1 MPARELSFTKALIKL
16 NKLLLLDRADI
27 ASVYLF
33 AVLAGIV
40 QLSLPLGIQSII
52 SFVMAGA
59 ISTSIV
65 VLIILALFGVFIN
78 GLLQIR
84 QLEVIEKVKQKIYV
98 RYSLEFSDRLPKI
111 NIEKLDNEYLPELVN
126 TYFDSVSLQK
136 GIDKILIDL
145 PAAIIQVLVGL
156 ILLSF
161 YHPIFI
167 AFGLVLIAIV
177 LGIISLTSTEG
188 LVTAINASSYKYK
201 VAAWLQEVA
210 RSIKT
215 FKYAKNTA
223 IQMRKTDQLLEGYLD
238 SRTSHFKILIKQ
250 FWSLVSFKILITGAM
265 LIIGSFLLVNQ
276 QINVGQFI
284 AADIVII
291 AIIGSVEKIITNLDT
306 VYDALVSIE
315 KLGVITESETEKSG
329 TLELETKNEGIAV
342 DFQNVNFSYGNN
354 KPALKGI
361 SFSIPSGEM
370 VQLRGAS
377 GSGKTTILRLLTG
390 AFNNYDGTIL
400 IDKLPLRNYAINSLR
415 NQTGILLESQD
426 IFQGTLWEN
435 LTMGNDNVKLEEINH
450 LIKITGL
457 DEFIQSIPNGYE
469 TMLLPVGSK
478 LSNTTKKNILLTRA
492 LLGQHRLLLLEEPF
506 SHLQEPYKSNVIN
519 YLKKDKTSTIIV
531 ASNTNENYFN
541 KTIEIGQNDVIK

>member
-1 MPARELSFTKALIKL
+1 MPSRELSFTRALIKL

-27 ASVYLF
+27 ASIYLF

-52 SFVMAGA
+52 SLVMAGA

-111 NIEKLDNEYLPELVN
+111 NIEKLDNKYLPELVN

-145 PAAIIQVLVGL
+145 PAAIIQVIVGL

-167 AFGLVLIAIV
+167 AFGLVLIVIV

-188 LVTAINASSYKYK
+188 LTTAITASSYKYR

-215 FKYAKNTA
+215 FKYAKSTA
-223 IQMRKTDQLLEGYLD
+223 IQMRKTDDLLAGYLD

-315 KLGVITESETEKSG
+315 KLGVITESETEKCG
-329 TLELETKNEGIAV
+329 TLELATKNEGLDI
-342 DFQNVNFSYGNN
+342 DFLNVNFSYDKN
-354 KPALKGI
+354 KPILKGV

-370 VQLRGAS
+370 VQLKGAS

-390 AFNNYDGTIL
+390 AYSNYDGNIL
-400 IDKLPLRNYAINSLR
+400 IDKLPLRNYAINSIR

-435 LTMGNDNVKLEEINH
+435 LTMGNEKIKLEDINH
-450 LIKITGL
+450 LIKLTGL
-457 DEFIQSIPNGYE
+457 DEFIQSTPSGYE

-478 LSNTTKKNILLTRA
+478 LSNTTRKNILLTRA
-492 LLGQHRLLLLEEPF
+492 LLGCHRLLLLEEPF
-506 SHLQEPYKSNVIN
+506 SHLQEPFKSNVIN
-519 YLKKDKTSTIIV
+519 YLKKDKNSTIII

-541 KTIEIGQNDVIK
+541 KTIEIA